1 MKLCDYV
8 QSGDW
13 KGEKHVPVVEAPEK
27 VSSGEAFKVEVSI
40 GKEIAHPNTAQHHI
54 KWIKLLFVP
63 EGGKFIIELANLS
76 FDVHGDSMDPEKP
89 GPAFCEPFAS
99 ALVKLSSSGTL
110 VVQSY
115 CNLHGLWENSRP
127 IKVA

>member
-63 EGGKFIIELANLS
+63 EGGKFISWKTRKDILRRRS
-76 FDVHGDSMDPEKP
+76 IRI
-89 GPAFCEPFAS
+89 C
-99 ALVKLSSSGTL
+99 
-110 VVQSY
+110 
-115 CNLHGLWENSRP
+115 
-127 IKVA
+127 